1 MCGQPDFGSDFGKPP
16 GLGMLLLLMLLL
28 LLLLLRLLLHLL
40 LLSRAYHNRR
50 SCQVDLCCHS
60 RVTYRTA
67 NMLLKSDSEIC

>member
-28 LLLLLRLLLHLL
+28 LLLLLLRLL

-60 RVTYRTA
+60 RVTFRTA
-67 NMLLKSDSEIC
+67 NICC